1 MTNNILKYLEGLE
14 ERERN
19 STPGPWSIYGA
30 TGEGTWIAQHRV
42 LPNGYYE
49 LVDYAYA
56 YDRKRHDN
64 ALLIIIQRNEFPKL
78 LSAMRE
84 MVSRLRIIHEEVS
97 EGYNVKTE
105 ASMVLE
111 KVEQILCETNK
122 GEK

>member
-1 MTNNILKYLEGLE
+1 MTNNILKYLERLEKIEAGASKSPWYLGHCSECDESADIDGGSGGL
-14 ERERN
+14 
-19 STPGPWSIYGA
+19 TIA
-30 TGEGTWIAQHRV
+30 TAVHRRDQAFICSV
-42 LPNGYYE
+42 
-49 LVDYAYA
+49 
-56 YDRKRHDN
+56 
-64 ALLIIIQRNEFPKL
+64 RNEFPKL